1 MKSQHGPAIE
11 TDLASTWDPRGSSL
25 CRLGLHHLC
34 KIGLPHNGI
43 IEIPEVSRTS
53 GPKCTTHAPS
63 EKIREM
69 FVQASCLAES
79 RDMPNKK
86 CTVQQSQRVIARSP
100 VLVGVGRMR
109 SFPSTLHCDPTD
121 LVPASVRCSE
131 NVGGQRSCFSALPV
145 M

>member
-1 MKSQHGPAIE
+1 
-11 TDLASTWDPRGSSL
+11 
-25 CRLGLHHLC
+25 
-34 KIGLPHNGI
+34 
-43 IEIPEVSRTS
+43 
-53 GPKCTTHAPS
+53 
-63 EKIREM
+63 M
-69 FVQASCLAES
+69 FVQASCLAET

-100 VLVGVGRMR
+100 VLVEVGRMR
-109 SFPSTLHCDPTD
+109 SFPFTLHCDPTD